1 MKVSD
6 VISRA
11 RTLLNDNDA
20 ANYRWTNAELIDA
33 INDAQKL
40 IATHRPDSC
49 SADTNVTL
57 VAGATQTL
65 PAGGFRLMDIIC
77 NIGANDAQGRA
88 VTLINRSVVDGFDP
102 AWRSGTKAT
111 VIKHFIY
118 DPGNPLKFDVYP
130 PATSSAKV
138 RLTYSKHP
146 TAVTQ
151 TTDDLTITDQYF
163 EHVLMFVMFRA
174 YSKDMEF
181 SSNAQLAGGY
191 AALFTGLLGIK
202 LQKDNAF
209 SPAVNRKGDT
219 PNAAAMQM
227 GGV

>member
-11 RTLLNDNDA
+11 RTLLNDNDP
-20 ANYRWTNAELIDA
+20 ANYRWSNAELIDA

-40 IATHRPDSC
+40 VATHRPDSC
-49 SADTNVTL
+49 SADTNLTL
-57 VAGATQTL
+57 VAGATQNL
-65 PAGGFRLMDIIC
+65 PAGGFRLMDVIC
-77 NIGANDAQGRA
+77 NIGAGDAQGRA
-88 VTLINRSVVDGFDP
+88 ITPVNRSVVDGFEP
-102 AWRSGTKAT
+102 SWRSGTRSAT
-111 VIKHFIY
+111 VKHFIY
-118 DPGNPLKFDVYP
+118 DPTNPLKFDVYP
-130 PATSSAKV
+130 PATSAAKV

-146 TAVTQ
+146 TLVDD
-151 TTDDLTITDQYF
+151 TTDDLTVTDQYF

-181 SSNAQLAGGY
+181 SSNAQLAGTY
-191 AALFTGLLGIK
+191 ASLFASLLGIK

-209 SPAVNRKGDT
+209 APAVNRKGDI